1 MTGDDLLW
9 AHLRGVPAFRALLR
23 SVEARFYKGLTLA
36 GPVLD
41 LGCGDGHF
49 AGVAFPDA
57 HPVGVD
63 LAAGTLREAAR
74 RRVYRAVVRADAARL
89 PFRSEVFGTVVS
101 NSVLEHIPGVEAV
114 LAEVARVLRPGGRL
128 IFSAPSEHFADYL
141 SVGRLLRRLGL
152 GGLAAA
158 YCRLF
163 NRISRHVTCESPAW
177 WADRLRAAGLEPL
190 DCRYYFSPAATALL
204 EWGHL
209 YGLPSLF
216 FKKLTGRWIVAPWTW
231 SLWPVERLL
240 RPFYAEPPSGAGA
253 YFFMIAAKPCR

>member
-1 MTGDDLLW
+1 MGHTAGEWVFDWADD
-9 AHLRGVPAFRALLR
+9 
-23 SVEARFYKGLTLA
+23 
-36 GPVLD
+36 
-41 LGCGDGHF
+41 
-49 AGVAFPDA
+49 
-57 HPVGVD
+57 
-63 LAAGTLREAAR
+63 
-74 RRVYRAVVRADAARL
+74 ARL